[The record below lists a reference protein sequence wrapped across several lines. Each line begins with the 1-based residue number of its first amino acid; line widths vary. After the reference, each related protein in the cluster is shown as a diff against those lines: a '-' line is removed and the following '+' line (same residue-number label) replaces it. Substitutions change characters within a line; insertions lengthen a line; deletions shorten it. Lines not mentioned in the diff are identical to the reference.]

1 MGHDRGQRTES
12 VAAREGGFVRTWVL
26 LHYKIQREPSSQRV
40 FVWRKLKRLGA
51 VLLHDAVW
59 VLPATPRTRE
69 QFQWLAAEVIEGG
82 GEALQWE
89 GQLLMAGQEDW
100 LVAQFLAQ
108 VDAVYAEILADL
120 TREDADLAAL
130 ARRYQ
135 QARAADYFDSAL
147 GQRVRAAL
155 LALEGGREP

>member
-1 MGHDRGQRTES
+1 MH
-12 VAAREGGFVRTWVL
+12 TWVL
-26 LHYKIQREPSSQRV
+26 LHYKIPREPSSQRV
-40 FVWRKLKRLGA
+40 FVWRKLRRLGA

-69 QFQWLAAEVIEGG
+69 HFQWLAAEIVEGG

-89 GQLLMAGQEDW
+89 GHLVMAGQEQW
-100 LVAQFLAQ
+100 LVEQFLAQ
-108 VDAVYAEILADL
+108 VDIVYDEILADL

-135 QARAADYFDSAL
+135 QAQAADYFGSAL
-147 GQRVRAAL
+147 GLRVRETL
-155 LALEGGREP
+155 LQLGGGWEQ